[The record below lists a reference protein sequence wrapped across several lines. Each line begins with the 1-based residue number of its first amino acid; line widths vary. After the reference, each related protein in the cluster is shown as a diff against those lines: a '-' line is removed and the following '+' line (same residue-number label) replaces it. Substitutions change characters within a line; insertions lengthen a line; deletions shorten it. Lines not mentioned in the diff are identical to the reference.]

1 MRKPALQTLLD
12 AFVLWDRRLGSQDDV
27 AAHVRLRQGDRLIAA
42 ASVPPAWVG
51 DLEDIGLDTSYGTL
65 VTDRC
70 YSTGPISPYRVHG
83 VRGIALDVGRT
94 MLTVPLLVG
103 GTPIGALSLLARK
116 SYVGAE
122 KLGSAQL
129 LAGLLAYAHVHI
141 DGRAHDRTPAS
152 EALGSALLLV
162 RQELGL
168 TQDEV
173 AARVGTTRIA
183 VSRWEG
189 GGQPPSMGPL
199 TKWCT
204 ALGVLA
210 EAQRPVIRTANF
222 TPQALMMLREDP
234 NRLRGLTPAQ
244 FEEFVADR
252 LDKAGYE
259 VTLTGAV
266 NTPDGGIDIIATLR
280 QPGVCPYM
288 MAVQVKHHEE
298 MRRTGD
304 LDVRAMFSLQEL
316 GFSFGMIVTNTEF
329 TKNARWREE
338 RSRAKPFLRLRGIH
352 DIVRWLHD
360 DFAGEQEWQE
370 LPDKIEIA
378 PGVWVAVP
386 RPRLERSLDIWP
398 LRPGPRR

>member
-1 MRKPALQTLLD
+1 
-12 AFVLWDRRLGSQDDV
+12 
-27 AAHVRLRQGDRLIAA
+27 
-42 ASVPPAWVG
+42 
-51 DLEDIGLDTSYGTL
+51 
-65 VTDRC
+65 
-70 YSTGPISPYRVHG
+70 
-83 VRGIALDVGRT
+83 
-94 MLTVPLLVG
+94 
-103 GTPIGALSLLARK
+103 
-116 SYVGAE
+116 
-122 KLGSAQL
+122 
-129 LAGLLAYAHVHI
+129 
-141 DGRAHDRTPAS
+141 
-152 EALGSALLLV
+152 
-162 RQELGL
+162 
-168 TQDEV
+168 
-173 AARVGTTRIA
+173 
-183 VSRWEG
+183 
-189 GGQPPSMGPL
+189 
-199 TKWCT
+199 
-204 ALGVLA
+204 
-210 EAQRPVIRTANF
+210 
-222 TPQALMMLREDP
+222 MMLREDP